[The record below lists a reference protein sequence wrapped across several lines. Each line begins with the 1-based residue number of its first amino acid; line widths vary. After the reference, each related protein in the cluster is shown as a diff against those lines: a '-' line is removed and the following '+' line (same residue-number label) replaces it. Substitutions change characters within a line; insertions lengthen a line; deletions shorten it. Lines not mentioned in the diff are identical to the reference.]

1 MYIYKYSMYNIYR
14 NLCAKLSD
22 SSSYKSL
29 YLCVHIEGLISIDSA
44 TDPDQQYTYIRV
56 YIYAL
61 CRFCHASFGLY
72 ILLLI
77 LVYFN

>member
-1 MYIYKYSMYNIYR
+1 MYNIYR

-44 TDPDQQYTYIRV
+44 TDPDQQYTYIYMHFV
-56 YIYAL
+56 GSAMPPSACIY
-61 CRFCHASFGLY
+61 FCS
-72 ILLLI
+72 
-77 LVYFN
+77 